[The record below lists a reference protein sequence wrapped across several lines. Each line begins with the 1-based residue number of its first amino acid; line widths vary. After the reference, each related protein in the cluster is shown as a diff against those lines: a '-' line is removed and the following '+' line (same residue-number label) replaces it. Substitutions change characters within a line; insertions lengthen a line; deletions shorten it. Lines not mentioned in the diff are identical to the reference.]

1 MIPAALQLQH
11 GSPALDWVQDRIADL
26 LGKVMTGV

>member
-1 MIPAALQLQH
+1 MIPAALQLQP
-11 GSPALDWVQDRIADL
+11 GSPALNWVQDRIADL